1 MSETSTSETP
11 VSPYAGFTPL
21 SPSDEKTWSALIH
34 LGGIFLGVIAPLV
47 GYLLF
52 RYRGPFIKEHST
64 AALNW
69 QISLVIYYFVGYVL
83 SIIGIGVLIVLAA
96 AVLQITFGII
106 AAVRANRGQLY
117 TYPLAIKFVTN

>member
-1 MSETSTSETP
+1 MSQVNPESTP

-21 SPSDEKTWSALIH
+21 SPSDEKTWAALIQ
-34 LGGIFLGVIAPLV
+34 LGGIFIGVVAPLV
-47 GYLLF
+47 GYFLF
-52 RYRGPFIKEHST
+52 RFRGPFIKEHT
-64 AALNW
+64 IAALNW